1 MHGLPAP
8 APPPLVPR
16 FQAGVERGR
25 SRSYSEAAEQG
36 RDVDIVRT
44 LVSGFDVSW
53 QALLYR
59 LEELGFIPNRDL
71 LDQGDMEL
79 RR

>member
-1 MHGLPAP
+1 MACLLLPRDL
-8 APPPLVPR
+8 LVPR
-16 FQAGVERGR
+16 FQAALNATGVG
-25 SRSYSEAAEQG
+25 SYSEAAEQG

-44 LVSGFDVSW
+44 LVNGFDVSW

-71 LDQGDMEL
+71 LDQGSTEL
-79 RR
+79 QR